1 VSSSKDV
8 PSGGFDDDP
17 QFKGVQTPKNPKRGR
32 GLNWQNH
39 KITSTA
45 KIGWTPNFDRVI
57 KLHG

>member
-1 VSSSKDV
+1 MTTHSLKAFK
-8 PSGGFDDDP
+8 PPKTQNGGVVLGIFQP
-17 QFKGVQTPKNPKRGR
+17 
-32 GLNWQNH
+32 NWQNH